1 MEPSSAEARVR
12 LGMANAIIK
21 NHIKASKIYEE
32 AMKLDPEYPN
42 LNYLLALSYYIS
54 NKYNNSIPLLK
65 HAINLNSRNGAAHHL
80 LGLIYLKQDRYNE
93 AIIQLQKALTINPK
107 LAKSST

>member
-1 MEPSSAEARVR
+1 
-12 LGMANAIIK
+12 
-21 NHIKASKIYEE
+21 
-32 AMKLDPEYPN
+32 MKLDPEYPN

-65 HAINLNSRNGAAHHL
+65 HAINLNSRNGEAYHL

-93 AIIQLQKALTINPK
+93 AITQLQKALTINPNLTK
-107 LAKSST
+107 LSHLKKIKSNKNL